1 MSDNKDELVVIS
13 NIKEAVNLFQEYG
26 IYVEFMDAKN
36 KNEYEEL
43 FKKSQL
49 AIVNDTIYN
58 LFETFEGFVFLRS
71 DKRKTDFVFKN
82 TVLLTSD
89 LFNNS
94 MRILAQMMLRHI
106 QEKKEKNNLFKFLTE
121 AMNKYEKE
129 QKIVDELKYKETA
142 IISILNHELKTPLG
156 IISGNIELIQNTNL
170 SEIQKDYVKK
180 IARGNKRLKENI
192 DEILL
197 FENLDI
203 NKTDNLGF
211 VAFQDIIDEL
221 ILDYE
226 EIASEKNISIETEI
240 DEKLASKFIGDNRK
254 LSIVIKQLFS
264 NAIKFTDEGKI
275 TIKISVKEDEEDYQ
289 IIELII
295 KDTGIGFEENKL
307 SEYLKPFYQEEY
319 YLIRK
324 NEGLGLGLSIVNNL
338 LNKMDAKLTVKSELK
353 NGSIFTVELK
363 LDRADILNRI
373 QFKNIKIL
381 QVEDVFLN
389 RVITRQILE
398 KRGVIIDD
406 AADGNEAIELVKKNQ
421 YDLILMDNIMPNM
434 DGLTASSLISKIDKT
449 VPIILLTASK
459 NRVNLE
465 EMTKAGIVDIL
476 EKNHTADCY
485 VRIIKKHIGL
495 DKWFLTEVE
504 VAKSNIDVKNKAI
517 KQYKSLDIDSV
528 YARFSGNEMLI
539 EKLAKGYIEETKE
552 IENYW
557 IEYINYNYE
566 NAIRF
571 FHSLKGM
578 QKSLSANSVAEL
590 TEEIE
595 NKEIDMSK
603 QDDFYRVY
611 LFSIKEVNIEL
622 HELIE
627 DIKNKQKP
635 KEKIRKALIEITDTK
650 LGDILMEL
658 SQQIK
663 KRSIRNIKDCIKTL
677 DSYYSINYEIQISQ
691 IKENIEK
698 YDYNKAINQIEDL
711 FKYLNK

>member
-1 MSDNKDELVVIS
+1 MSDNKDELVIIS
-13 NIKEAVNLFQEYG
+13 NIKEAVKLFEEYG
-26 IYVEFMDAKN
+26 ICVKFMDAKN
-36 KNEYEEL
+36 KGEYEEL
-43 FKKSQL
+43 FKRAQL

-58 LFETFEGFVFLRS
+58 LFESFEGFVFLRS
-71 DKRKTDFVFKN
+71 DKRKLDSVFKN

-89 LFNNS
+89 LFINS
-94 MRILAQMMLRHI
+94 IRVLAQMMLRHI

-142 IISILNHELKTPLG
+142 IISILNHELKTPLS

-170 SEIQKDYVKK
+170 TEIQKDYIKK

-211 VAFQDIIDEL
+211 VSFQDIIDEL
-221 ILDYE
+221 IQDYE
-226 EIASEKNISIETEI
+226 EVVSEKNISIETEI
-240 DEKLASKFIGDNRK
+240 DKKLASKFIGDTRK

-275 TIKISVKEDEEDYQ
+275 TIKIRVKEDEDDYQ
-289 IIELII
+289 LIELVIE
-295 KDTGIGFEENKL
+295 DTGIGFEENKL

-324 NEGLGLGLSIVNNL
+324 NEGLGLGLSIVNSL
-338 LNKMDAKLTVKSELK
+338 LNKMGAKLTVKSELK

-381 QVEDVFLN
+381 QVEDVVLN

-406 AADGNEAIELVKKNQ
+406 AADGNEAIALVKKNQ

-434 DGLTASSLISKIDKT
+434 DGLTASGLISQIDKT

-459 NRVNLE
+459 NRVNVE

-485 VRIIKKHIGL
+485 VRIIKNHIAS

-504 VAKSNIDVKNKAI
+504 LDKSNIYIKNKTV
-517 KQYKSLDIDSV
+517 KQYKSIDVDSI
-528 YARFSGNEMLI
+528 YARFNGNEMLI
-539 EKLAKGYIEETKE
+539 EKLVKGYIEETKE
-552 IENYW
+552 IEKYW
-557 IEYINYNYE
+557 KEYIKDNYE

-603 QDDFYRVY
+603 QEDFYRVY
-611 LFSIKEVNIEL
+611 LFSVKEVNIEL
-622 HELIE
+622 NELME

-635 KEKIRKALIEITDTK
+635 KEEQKKALVEIEDTK
-650 LGDILMEL
+650 LSEILLDL
-658 SQQIK
+658 SLQIK
-663 KRSIRNIKDCIKTL
+663 KRSIRNIKECIKEL
-677 DSYYSINYEIQISQ
+677 DNYYSINYEVQVSQ